1 MAGRTRGRRSI
12 PRSIG
17 TWHGEVRTGQRQNR
31 KTLEAGPAIRAMGSC
46 SYCRA
51 GCRNCRAPQRKTAS
65 EQLVDQQELLPMRL
79 ARVRAGIRRRAVW
92 NLALCRAWKGP
103 RPVRPPPD
111 TPDGYRNRDPR
122 KDHYE
127 NIRQRNPSAATN
139 KRKARG
145 RRSEIEQP
153 APASTAL
160 LPPTR
165 LPPCRLQQRAGW

>member
-1 MAGRTRGRRSI
+1 MAGAHDEEGAFRGPSAHGTAKCAQGSAKTEKLSKLVLRSKPSAHAAI
-12 PRSIG
+12 AARGAG
-17 TWHGEVRTGQRQNR
+17 T
-31 KTLEAGPAIRAMGSC
+31 ASP
-46 SYCRA
+46 
-51 GCRNCRAPQRKTAS
+51 PQRKTAS

-79 ARVRAGIRRRAVW
+79 ARVRAGIRRRVVW
-92 NLALCRAWKGP
+92 SLALCRAWKGP